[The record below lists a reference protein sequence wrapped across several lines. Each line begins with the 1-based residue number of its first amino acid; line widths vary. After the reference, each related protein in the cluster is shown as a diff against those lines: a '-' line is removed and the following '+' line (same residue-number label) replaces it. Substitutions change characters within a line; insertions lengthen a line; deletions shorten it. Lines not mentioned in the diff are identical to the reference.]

1 MNIGGCE
8 AASNTDENKDY
19 TEGTVNRLMYSRIL
33 GEIEAHTK
41 FISLKIERHNL
52 LRTK

>member
-33 GEIEAHTK
+33 GEIEAHTHK
-41 FISLKIERHNL
+41 VYLFKN
-52 LRTK
+52 